1 VAEWFTAWGA
11 WGLAAISFLAG
22 SVFPLPS
29 EAVLIALVAMG
40 KSKWAMTAVATVFNV
55 LGAATLVSAGRSSR
69 ELVENQRPDL
79 VARAHRAFERYGPW
93 MLLLSWVPMIGDVF
107 VLVAGAL
114 RVRWAVAVPLL
125 AAGKAA
131 RYAFVAMT
139 AAAALR

>member
-29 EAVLIALVAMG
+29 ETVLVALVALG
-40 KSKWAMTAVATVFNV
+40 KDPVSMTVVATIANV
-55 LGAATLVSAGRSSR
+55 LGAATLISAGRSSR
-69 ELVENQRPDL
+69 ELVEKQNPAF
-79 VARAHRAFERYGPW
+79 VARAHRAFQRYGPW

-107 VLVAGAL
+107 VIVAGAL

-131 RYAFVAMT
+131 RYAVVALS